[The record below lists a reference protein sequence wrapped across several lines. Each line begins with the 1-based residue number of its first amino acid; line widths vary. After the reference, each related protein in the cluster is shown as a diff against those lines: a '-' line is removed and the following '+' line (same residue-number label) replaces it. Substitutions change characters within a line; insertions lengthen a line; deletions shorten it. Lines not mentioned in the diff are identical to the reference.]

1 MKEKILKNLLIFING
16 FAVGMLFYS
25 RPKIEVIDIVMYIL
39 SGVTFLWYGRI
50 KK

>member
-16 FAVGMLFYS
+16 FAVGMLFFS
-25 RPKIEVIDIVMYIL
+25 IPKIQVIDIVMYIL
-39 SGVTFLWYGRI
+39 AGVTFLWYGVI